1 MMTDTTLSQARAQL
15 LREIEREFAYTGD
28 MTGCPQLDARVK
40 AALEAVPREHFLP
53 GHLHHQAY
61 GNHPLPIGEGQTI
74 SQPYIVALMNQCLA
88 LTPASRVLEIGTGSG
103 YQAAVLAHL
112 AAEVYSVETVATL
125 GALARERLQALGLD
139 NVHLRIGNGRL
150 GWPEAAPFDAIMVTA
165 ASERVPA
172 ALLEQLAPQGR
183 LIAPVGGSFSQELVL
198 YHKDAAGRLNSRTL
212 LPVMFV
218 PLIDT
223 ASPDRAGPAADD

>member
-1 MMTDTTLSQARAQL
+1 MTDTPLSQARAQL

-53 GHLHHQAY
+53 AHLHRQAY

-74 SQPYIVALMNQCLA
+74 SQPYIVALMSQCLR
-88 LTPASRVLEIGTGSG
+88 LTPQSRVLEIGTGSG

-112 AAEVYSVETVATL
+112 AAEVYSVETVASL
-125 GALARERLQALGLD
+125 GALARERLAALGLD
-139 NVHLRIGNGRL
+139 NVHTRVGNGCL
-150 GWPEAAPFDAIMVTA
+150 GWPEAAPFDAIMITA
-165 ASERVPA
+165 ASAQVPG
-172 ALLEQLAPQGR
+172 ALLEQLAPEGR
-183 LIAPVGGSFSQELVL
+183 LIAPVGGAFSQELAL
-198 YHKDAAGRLNSRTL
+198 YHKDAAGRLDSRTL

-218 PLIDT
+218 PLVGTPPADGT
-223 ASPDRAGPAADD
+223 GPAADD